1 MSTSAS
7 TSSRSLAPFLTIWG
21 AQLFSLIGSTIAQ
34 FALVWWLTQTT
45 NSATVLATASL
56 VAMLPGIFVGPLAG
70 AFVDRWNRRRVM
82 IVADSVGALMALG
95 LAILFW
101 TNTLQVWHIY
111 LAMLVRSLA
120 GSFHWPA
127 MQSSTSLMVPPEHL
141 TRVAGLNHTT
151 FGIMNV
157 FGPPLG
163 ALLLGILPL
172 HGVMLVDVVTAVIA
186 IAPLF
191 FVRIPQPT
199 AAASPTGSAPTVW
212 TDLLAGLRYVRAWPG
227 LLLLLGMAML
237 INFVLTPAGSLTPL
251 LITRH
256 FQGGALQLGW
266 LNSAWGIG
274 VVVGGVI
281 LSAWGGFRQR
291 SVTSLTGLTL
301 MGIGFVIVGIA
312 PANALW
318 LAIVGNLIAGLMNPI
333 TNAPLIAMLQ
343 AVVEPQMQGRIFTL
357 IGSLSGAMSPLSL
370 AIAGPLAD
378 VIGVRAWYAMGGLLC
393 TAIGIGAF
401 FIPAIVRL
409 EENHRHV
416 ASTTEP
422 GRDQG
427 QPALATAT
435 LTVVE

>member
-1 MSTSAS
+1 VSNSTPS
-7 TSSRSLAPFLTIWG
+7 SSRPLAPFLMIWG

-45 NSATVLATASL
+45 DSATVLATASL

-70 AFVDRWNRRRVM
+70 AFVDRWNRRWVM
-82 IVADSVGALMALG
+82 IVADSLSALIALG
-95 LAILFW
+95 LAALFW
-101 TNTLQVWHIY
+101 TGALQVWHIY

-127 MQSSTSLMVPPEHL
+127 MQSSTSLMVPPKHL

-172 HGVMLVDVVTAVIA
+172 HGVMLIDVATAVIA
-186 IAPLF
+186 VSPLF
-191 FVRIPQPT
+191 FIRIPQPT
-199 AAASPTGSAPTVW
+199 VVASPTSGTPTVW
-212 TDLLAGLRYVRAWPG
+212 ADLLAGLRYVRAWPG

-251 LITRH
+251 LVTRH
-256 FQGGALQLGW
+256 FHGAALQLGW

-274 VVVGGVI
+274 VVVGGLI
-281 LSAWGGFRQR
+281 LSAWGGFRRR
-291 SVTSLTGLTL
+291 SITSLTGLAL
-301 MGIGFVIVGIA
+301 MGVGFVIVGVA

-333 TNAPLIAMLQ
+333 TNAPLLAMLQ
-343 AVVEPQMQGRIFTL
+343 AVVEPQMQGRVFTL
-357 IGSLSGAMSPLSL
+357 IGSFSGAMSPLSL

-378 VIGVRAWYAMGGLLC
+378 VIGVRAWYVAGGLLC

-416 ASTTEP
+416 ASTAESTP
-422 GRDQG
+422 VDHHS
-427 QPALATAT
+427 PLATAT
-435 LTVVE
+435 LAAVE